1 MVGFKAPST
10 LSNGIYLDI
19 HYLCTWQINYNP
31 SYSTQECIAMMKV
44 KIVILGLIPV
54 FISSSL
60 FLVASAY
67 PEEERSISERIVEI
81 LKERGILKEEEY
93 EELKQLAE
101 KEKEEK
107 ATTPKVT
114 FKRGFAIET
123 PDENFKLR
131 LSGRL
136 HTDFKSY
143 GSSHPG
149 NSTFYVRRAR
159 FCVEGTLYKYFDFKV
174 ESEFGKGTSG
184 RLNDGY
190 LNVRYF
196 HQFQLK
202 MGQYKQPFSL
212 EELTPDNWIDFVERS
227 LANNLVPSRDVGVML
242 HGDLFQEVINYGI
255 GLCNGYR
262 INQSQDTDDHKD
274 VVGRLIFSPFLRLNN
289 RFLKGFH
296 VGGSFT
302 YGKQESD
309 EDEWWNKGEF
319 KTAAGT
325 QFLEFDDDVLHD
337 GTRRRYGTELSW
349 FLGPFSIKGEWMTLR
364 MDDLWSEGQKED
376 FRADAGYISLSYFLT
391 GEHQPFKKGV
401 VQRVIP
407 KKHFD
412 PHKKTWGA
420 WQLVARYSFL
430 DTERNI
436 FKEGFADSKRY
447 TDRAEAY
454 TLGVNWYLNDMVRM
468 MFNYV
473 RTEFDEDILYRN
485 ERIDSEDVFL
495 GRFQLVW

>member
-1 MVGFKAPST
+1 
-10 LSNGIYLDI
+10 
-19 HYLCTWQINYNP
+19 
-31 SYSTQECIAMMKV
+31 MK
-44 KIVILGLIPV
+44 KIKFAILGLISV

-60 FLVASAY
+60 LLVPPAHPGQEKSV
-67 PEEERSISERIVEI
+67 SERIVEI

-93 EELKQLAE
+93 EELKQLVE
-101 KEKEEK
+101 KENEEK

-114 FKRGFAIET
+114 FKRGFSVET

-136 HTDFKSY
+136 HTDFKAY

-159 FCVEGTLYKYFDFKV
+159 LCMEGTLYKYFDFKV

-196 HQFQLK
+196 PQLQLK

-212 EELTPDNWIDFVERS
+212 EELTSDNWIDLVERS
-227 LANNLVPSRDVGVML
+227 LANNLVPSRDVGVMI
-242 HGDLFQEVINYGI
+242 HGDLFQGVINYGI
-255 GLCNGYR
+255 ALCNGYR

-274 VVGRLIFSPFLRLNN
+274 VVGRLVLSPFIRLDNP
-289 RFLKGFH
+289 FLKGLHFA
-296 VGGSFT
+296 GSFT

-309 EDEWWNKGEF
+309 ADEWWKQGEF

-325 QFLEFDDDVLHD
+325 RFLEFNDNVTHD
-337 GTRRRYGTELSW
+337 GTRSRYGTELSW
-349 FLGPFSIKGEWMTLR
+349 FLGPFSIKGEWMALG
-364 MDDLWSEGQKED
+364 MDDLWLGNQKED

-391 GEHQPFKKGV
+391 GEQQPFKKGIIG
-401 VQRVIP
+401 RIIP
-407 KKHFD
+407 KKNFD
-412 PHKKTWGA
+412 PHKRTWGA
-420 WQLVARYSFL
+420 WQLIARYGFL
-430 DTERNI
+430 DTERDI
-436 FKEGFADSKRY
+436 FKKGFADPRKY

-495 GRFQLVW
+495 GRFQLAF

>member
-1 MVGFKAPST
+1 MK
-10 LSNGIYLDI
+10 
-19 HYLCTWQINYNP
+19 
-31 SYSTQECIAMMKV
+31 KV
-44 KIVILGLIPV
+44 KIVILGLISAFV
-54 FISSSL
+54 YSSL
-60 FLVASAY
+60 LSVN
-67 PEEERSISERIVEI
+67 PVHPKEEKSVNERILEV

-93 EELKQLAE
+93 EELKQLVE

-114 FKRGFAIET
+114 FKRGFTVET

-136 HTDFKSY
+136 HTDFKTY

-149 NSTFYVRRAR
+149 DSTFYVRRAR
-159 FCVEGTLYKYFDFKV
+159 LCMSGTLYKYFDFKV

-184 RLNDGY
+184 RLTDGY
-190 LNVRYF
+190 LNIRYF
-196 HQFQLK
+196 PQFQFK

-212 EELTPDNWIDFVERS
+212 EELTSSNWIDFVERS
-227 LANNLVPSRDVGVML
+227 LANNLVPARDVGVML
-242 HGDLFQEVINYGI
+242 HGDIFKGIINYSIGI
-255 GLCNGYR
+255 ANGYR

-274 VVGRLIFSPFLRLNN
+274 VVGRLVISPFLRLNN
-289 RFLKGFH
+289 RLLKGFH

-309 EDEWWNKGEF
+309 RDEWWNKGEF

-325 QFLEFDDDVLHD
+325 RFLEFDDDVMHD
-337 GTRRRYGTELSW
+337 GTRSRYGTELSW

-364 MDDLWSEGQKED
+364 MNDLWLLNEKED
-376 FRADAGYISLSYFLT
+376 FQADAGYISLSYFLT
-391 GEHQPFKKGV
+391 GEQQPFKKGV
-401 VQRVIP
+401 IGRVIP
-407 KKHFD
+407 KKNFD
-412 PHKKTWGA
+412 PDKKTWGG
-420 WQLVARYSFL
+420 WQVVARYGFL
-430 DTERNI
+430 DAEGDI
-436 FKEGFADSKRY
+436 FRRGFANPRIY

-473 RTEFDEDILYRN
+473 RTEFDADILYRN
-485 ERIDSEDVFL
+485 KRIENEDVFL